1 MGAFDTD
8 AFAVTAFAVTAFS
21 MDVGAPPVPL
31 ARNVTLSFRPQ
42 RTVAPVFTSRTVTV
56 TFGAV

>member
-1 MGAFDTD
+1 MFKARF
-8 AFAVTAFAVTAFS
+8 FAARYTLARFFRALSV
-21 MDVGAPPVPL
+21 PVPL

-42 RTVAPVFTSRTVTV
+42 RTAAPTITSRTVTV